1 MTLNQQFVLV
11 NKQLDVIKAS
21 LCSRAAAQYEL
32 KKSAYEKVF
41 GTRNGYDFNYMNVTE
56 DGEVELM
63 VRGSYGGDDYSI
75 DTIKVDDR
83 MEDPAQIELVEAAY
97 ISQFE
102 AEKLAALNADIAAK
116 QARAA
121 NLRNE
126 LERLEQMRPAIEAG
140 RYLRA

>member
-1 MTLNQQFVLV
+1 MTLNQQFALV

-32 KKSAYEKVF
+32 KKSAYKKVF
-41 GTRNGYDFNYMNVTE
+41 GPRNDYDFNYMNVTD

-63 VRGSYGGDDYSI
+63 VRGSFGGDDYSI

-83 MEDPAQIELVEAAY
+83 MEDPAQIELVELAY

-102 AEKLAALNADIAAK
+102 AEKLAALDVAIAAK
-116 QARAA
+116 QVRAS

-126 LERLEQMRPAIEAG
+126 LERLEQEMNSSASR
-140 RYLRA
+140 